1 MSVRTEEPVTKDAD
15 FGAVVSRASD
25 YLPAER
31 LDAIREAYEY
41 AAICHEG
48 QLRKTGDP
56 YITHPV
62 SVAYMVANLELDH
75 QAIIA
80 ALRTRFP
87 LIQGPRKSDICYA
100 TQNRQD
106 AVKLMSPQVDI
117 MIVVGSPTSSNS
129 NRLAELARKL
139 GVSAYMVDSA
149 SELQTQWFEG
159 KSRVGLTAGASA
171 PEVLVTA
178 VIDRIKAL
186 GAVSVRKMDGI
197 EETVKFPLPKGLRLD
212 A

>member
-1 MSVRTEEPVTKDAD
+1 LSVRTEEPVTKDAD

-80 ALRTRFP
+80 AL
-87 LIQGPRKSDICYA
+87 LHDVQEDC
-100 TQNRQD
+100 
-106 AVKLMSPQVDI
+106 
-117 MIVVGSPTSSNS
+117 
-129 NRLAELARKL
+129 
-139 GVSAYMVDSA
+139 GVSN
-149 SELQTQWFEG
+149 E
-159 KSRVGLTAGASA
+159 
-171 PEVLVTA
+171 
-178 VIDRIKAL
+178 
-186 GAVSVRKMDGI
+186 
-197 EETVKFPLPKGLRLD
+197 D
-212 A
+212 AR